1 MPVFPVYALLFAD
14 AGLSTA
20 QISLL
25 FVLWS
30 AVGIVLEVPSGAWAD
45 TVSRRG
51 LLCLAA
57 VVYAA
62 AFSCW
67 VLFPSFGGFAAGFV
81 LWGLSGALSSGT
93 FQALA
98 YDELAAVGARHRYA
112 RVMGLGTTLS
122 LAGMAFATLAAAPLV
137 AVGGYA
143 LTGWVSVGV
152 CLVLLVISASLP
164 SAPPVISAAEIDDVD
179 EDDVDDLAGHE
190 HAPAAVRARARAG
203 HAWRSWWLALR
214 TGLRETTS
222 SQVVRGAVLA
232 SATLLGLLAF
242 DEYFGLLLGQQ
253 GASLVAIP
261 LLLTLVTVAQAAGG
275 AVAERASAWTSR
287 RIGAGVSVAGVLLL
301 VGALA
306 GHPVGVVPLAL
317 GYGLLQTAI
326 VVSDVRLQDSIQHGA
341 RATVTSASNVLAE
354 LLAVA
359 VYLGFAVGSP
369 DDQVALPVAVLA
381 AVTVLLGAAVVRW
394 LPAPAVTLSR
404 CAAHRERWR
413 DHAGTEVRWPAE
425 RLA

>member
-14 AGLSTA
+14 SGLSTA

-25 FVLWS
+25 LVLWS

-51 LLCLAA
+51 LLCASAL
-57 VVYAA
+57 VYAA
-62 AFSCW
+62 AFASW
-67 VLFPSFGGFAAGFV
+67 VLFPTFAGFAAGFV

-122 LAGMAFATLAAAPLV
+122 LAGMALATLLAAPLV

-143 LTGWVSVGV
+143 LVGWASVGV
-152 CLVLLVISASLP
+152 CLVLLAIAASLP
-164 SAPPVISAAEIDDVD
+164 SAPPVISAAEIDEVD
-179 EDDVDDLAGHE
+179 EDDAEDLAGHE
-190 HAPAAVRARARAG
+190 RSAASVRARARAG
-203 HAWRSWWLALR
+203 SAWRSWWLALR
-214 TGLRETTS
+214 TGLHEATTS
-222 SQVVRGAVLA
+222 RLVRGAVLA

-242 DEYFGLLLGQQ
+242 DEYFGLLLDQQ
-253 GASLVAIP
+253 GATLVAVP
-261 LLLTLVTVAQAAGG
+261 LLLTIVTAGQALGG
-275 AVAERASAWTSR
+275 AVAERASTWSSR
-287 RIGAGVSVAGVLLL
+287 RVGAAVCVAGVAVM

-306 GHPVGVVPLAL
+306 DHPWGVVPLAV

-326 VVSDVRLQDSIQHGA
+326 VVSDVRLQDSIRHGA

-359 VYLGFAVGSP
+359 VYLGFALLAP
-369 DDQVALPVAVLA
+369 DDRVAMPLAVLA

-394 LPAPAVTLSR
+394 LPAPAPVEQ
-404 CAAHRERWR
+404 AAGR
-413 DHAGTEVRWPAE
+413 
-425 RLA
+425 